1 MQPAIN
7 FGSTKEPGH
16 ASIAFVSNTLQ
27 TRAVAQL
34 YDAAKMPEQWSTALQ
49 RLAQAVG
56 GVGAGHAIYNKRTG
70 AVEWVTLTG
79 PFAELE
85 SQYINF
91 YAAKDLYAP
100 VLFAASPGRWL
111 PMSRSLAK
119 AEIGRNE
126 WYNDFIVKTG
136 IADILAAKIYED
148 DQTSVLLG
156 IQRADSSDKAAAQF
170 NNRVRSLRQPL
181 ARAARLH
188 MEFRRMSRALSAAN
202 HALQYLS
209 VGVVLT
215 DAEGQVLEM
224 NALAAEILSLK
235 DGLQIRDGRLTALRN
250 FEAAKLAAS
259 FSSRSAAASADGHL
273 LVGRRGSGRPYAV
286 TIAPLNGEEGS
297 HESKINMVLII
308 NPDWQAP
315 SERSVAEFF
324 GLSPAESRL
333 AASLMKGRKVR
344 EIARDS
350 KVEITTLRTQLSSI
364 LRKVGV
370 ERQVDLVRVLS
381 SIGSTDPHSA

>member
-1 MQPAIN
+1 MLNA
-7 FGSTKEPGH
+7 H
-16 ASIAFVSNTLQ
+16 Q

-34 YDAAKMPEQWSTALQ
+34 YDAAKMPERWSVALQ
-49 RLAQAVG
+49 RIARSVG
-56 GVGAGHAIYNKRTG
+56 GIGAGHVIYNKRTG
-70 AVEWVTLTG
+70 AVEWVAVTG
-79 PFAELE
+79 PCAEFE
-85 SQYINF
+85 SRYIDF

-100 VLFAASPGRWL
+100 ILFASSAGRWL
-111 PMSRSLAK
+111 PMSRTLSK
-119 AEIGRNE
+119 TEIGRNE

-136 IADILAAKIYED
+136 ISDILAAKVYED
-148 DQTSVLLG
+148 DHTSVLLG
-156 IQRADSSDKAAAQF
+156 IQRAASSERAAAQF
-170 NNRVRSLRQPL
+170 NIRVRSLQHSL

-188 MEFRRMSRALSAAN
+188 VEFRRMGRALSAAN
-202 HALQYLS
+202 QALQYLS

-224 NALAAEILSLK
+224 NALAGEILELK
-235 DGLQIRDGRLTALRN
+235 DGLRIRDGRLTALRN
-250 FEAAKLAAS
+250 FETAKLAAI
-259 FSSRSAAASADGHL
+259 FSSRNGAASADGHL
-273 LVGRRGSGRPYAV
+273 LIGRRRGSRPYAV

-297 HESKINMVLII
+297 HESKINMVLIV
-308 NPDWQAP
+308 NPDWQTP

-333 AASLMKGRKVR
+333 AASLMKGRKLS

-350 KVEITTLRTQLSSI
+350 KVEISTLRTQLSSI
-364 LRKVGV
+364 LHKVGV

>member
-1 MQPAIN
+1 M
-7 FGSTKEPGH
+7 STTQH
-16 ASIAFVSNTLQ
+16 

-34 YDAAKMPEQWSTALQ
+34 YDAAQMPEQWSTALQ

-56 GVGAGHAIYNKRTG
+56 GVGTGHVIYNKRTG
-70 AVEWVTLTG
+70 AVEWIALTG
-79 PFAELE
+79 PCADLE
-85 SQYINF
+85 SRYVDF

-100 VLFAASPGRWL
+100 VLFAAAPGRWL
-111 PMSRSLAK
+111 PMSRSLAST
-119 AEIGRNE
+119 EIGRNE

-136 IADILAAKIYED
+136 IADILAAKVYED
-148 DQTSVLLG
+148 DNASVLLG
-156 IQRADSSDKAAAQF
+156 IQRAASSERAVAQF
-170 NNRVRSLRQPL
+170 NKRVRSLQQQL
-181 ARAARLH
+181 AGAARLH
-188 MEFRRMSRALSAAN
+188 VEFRRMGRALAAAN
-202 HALQYLS
+202 QALQYLS

-215 DAEGQVLEM
+215 DGEGQVLEM
-224 NALAAEILSLK
+224 NALAAEILDLK
-235 DGLQIRDGRLTALRN
+235 DGLQVRDGRLTALRN

-259 FSSRSAAASADGHL
+259 FSSAASDDRHF
-273 LVGRRGSGRPYAV
+273 LVGRRGGGRPYAV

-297 HESKINMVLII
+297 HESRINMVLIV

-315 SERSVAEFF
+315 SERSVAAFF

-333 AASLMKGRKVR
+333 AASLMKGRKLS

-381 SIGSTDPHSA
+381 SIGSTDPHTA